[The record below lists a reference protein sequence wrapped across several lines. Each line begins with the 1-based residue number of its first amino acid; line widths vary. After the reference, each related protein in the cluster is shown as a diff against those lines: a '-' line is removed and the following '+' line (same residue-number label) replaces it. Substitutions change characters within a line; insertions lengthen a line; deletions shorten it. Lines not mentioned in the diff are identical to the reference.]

1 MALGRGIAGTVLAM
15 RPHHGQTVDIESL
28 GDFTA
33 RVASGARSMCG
44 WHLQSLD
51 LTGQTEAIRS
61 LDVAGALFLGCT
73 LNRPD
78 EESVRERGALVFP
91 QVPGSPVDSYRPELY
106 TARELFDGIDDGYE
120 TTLDAR
126 AYAWSRQPR
135 SRDLTLAQALHDHA
149 VDDALA
155 VSLADSRVVGIM
167 GGHSLARGSD
177 AYADAAHLAREL
189 TRAGLTV
196 ATGGGPGAMEAANLG
211 AYLASHTPADLE
223 KALAMVA
230 EAPSFTPSVRHWV
243 GVAPEVLDTWPE
255 GADSFGIPTWHYGH
269 EPPNPFATRIAKYF
283 SNAIREAVL
292 LECANSG
299 IVFLPGAAGTVQ
311 EVFQDACEN
320 YYADASSVAPMVLVG
335 KDFWTR
341 ELPVWDLLRTLA
353 SDRDMSAYLHLV
365 DTIDEV
371 VPLLAE

>member
-1 MALGRGIAGTVLAM
+1 M
-15 RPHHGQTVDIESL
+15 RPHHGQIVDVESL
-28 GDFTA
+28 DDFTA
-33 RVASGARSMCG
+33 RLAAGARSMSG

-51 LTGQTEAIRS
+51 LTGQTAAIRS
-61 LDVAGALFLGCT
+61 VAVAGALFLGCT
-73 LNRPD
+73 LNKPD

-91 QVPGSPVDSYRPELY
+91 QVPGSPVDSYRPGLY
-106 TARELFDGIDDGYE
+106 TARELYDGIDDGYE

-155 VSLADSRVVGIM
+155 AAHTGSRVVGIM

-177 AYADAAHLAREL
+177 AYADAARLAYEL
-189 TRAGLTV
+189 TRADLTV

-211 AYLASHTPADLE
+211 AYLAPHTPADLE
-223 KALAMVA
+223 KALTMVA
-230 EAPSFTPSVRHWV
+230 RAPSFTPSVRHWV
-243 GVAPEVLDTWPE
+243 GAALQVLDTWPD

-292 LECANSG
+292 LECANGG

-341 ELPVWDLLRTLA
+341 ELPAWDLLSTLA
-353 SDRDMSAYLHLV
+353 ADRDMSASLHLV

-371 VPLLAE
+371 VPLLAA